1 MILTPKDYALKFTK
15 NDKVLHVNTI
25 KNRCRNNQLP
35 TNHIPHKLSGGWVIE
50 IQELPEEW
58 KNFDVILKP
67 KK

>member
-1 MILTPKDYALKFTK
+1 MILTPLEYANKFPL
-15 NDKVLHVNTI
+15 NGKVVCSETI

-67 KK
+67 KR